1 MLLGSALGLCL
12 IAIVGC
18 NGKDDALTA
27 AAELEATE
35 KAAPL
40 EKYLTKAFELNYER
54 KPDEALKYVA
64 RALII
69 APNDHQALML
79 ALQIHSDAGRFCE
92 AADLASQL
100 AEVDDRNAI
109 DVLLCAFDLNLR
121 CGDFPAAEQS
131 LYGALELAPRDAR
144 PRRLL
149 VQLLNAQGRRHEATQ
164 HVIELMRLRAIGPQE
179 MLSLIDVSGPFLI
192 VSFDPFVKDSEP
204 TLFSLGTA
212 RTMYV
217 AKNTDPKTVLAL
229 LERVREKF
237 PDSTA
242 AAAFH
247 GRVLAETGRVDEF
260 AKWLQ
265 ELPPGIDQQPEYWS
279 SLGKWLAQNERH
291 NQAIRSFG
299 EAVRL
304 DPTDRES
311 LRAMIR
317 SLEVVGEEKQAFELR
332 RRLTVLDQIFRTAKN
347 ADAEQSVWISDRLL
361 EFVRPWESLSWLLL
375 AAEKAGRVRQQ
386 LPELNERHVEVSA
399 WEQSS
404 TADRIRDVRLER
416 ILGFKIDQWPL
427 PDLDAPTEPSKQ
439 PSIANL
445 NIGLQFDDIAD
456 KAGIVA
462 KFHSGFPVDGGVFY
476 AYQTNGGGLAAL
488 DYDLDGRC
496 DIYMGQSGGKPNDPG
511 GSNANQL
518 FRLLPD
524 QHYRE
529 VTQPSRTG
537 DKSFAQGV
545 CAGDV
550 NQDGFPDLLVAN
562 IGSNVIYVNQ
572 GDGTF
577 RPASDLISENVEN
590 WTSSIG
596 LGDLDGDQLPEIIEI
611 NYINDPQAFIVECE
625 DDHTACQPQRFTA
638 AADRI
643 LHGRVDGRFEPWQ
656 AVPTIGDAP
665 KLGFGLVI
673 ANFDRQHGNDF
684 FVSNDGDLNHYWT
697 STAANDPQAGKYTL
711 VEAAGVRGC
720 SIGRAGNAQACMG
733 IAAGDFNRDGTLDL
747 HITNFH
753 NEPVNLYMQT
763 KSGFF
768 SDEVLKYGLQEPS
781 FAVLGFGTQA
791 ADFDNDGWLD
801 HAVLNGHVFDARHL
815 GIPYKMKSQLFR
827 GSPQGFALQDQPSAG
842 AYWQTD
848 QLGRT
853 LALLDWNRDG
863 RMDLISNHLDSPVAL
878 LQNNS
883 PAANWLQL
891 ELVGVSSERDAIAAE
906 VLVKAGGESWTAWQT
921 GGDGLMCS
929 NEAVVHVGLGG
940 VTSIDSV
947 TVTWPS
953 GTTQTFQ
960 DVQPNTRYLV
970 VESEAEL
977 VAR

>member
-1 MLLGSALGLCL
+1 M
-12 IAIVGC
+12 
-18 NGKDDALTA
+18 
-27 AAELEATE
+27 EATE
-35 KAAPL
+35 RAAPL
-40 EKYLTKAFELNYER
+40 EKFLTKAFELNYQR

-69 APNDHQALML
+69 APDDHQALML

-92 AADLASQL
+92 AAEVAYKLAG
-100 AEVDDRNAI
+100 VDPRNAI
-109 DVLLCAFDLNLR
+109 DVLLRAFDLNLR
-121 CGDFPAAEQS
+121 CGNFPAAEAS
-131 LYGALELAPRDAR
+131 LNDALERAPRDPR
-144 PRRLL
+144 VRRLL
-149 VQLLNAQGRRHEATQ
+149 VQLLNAQGRRHEATE

-204 TLFSLGTA
+204 TLFSLGAA

-217 AKNTDPKTVLAL
+217 AKNTDPKAVLAML
-229 LERVREKF
+229 QGVREKF
-237 PDSTA
+237 PESTA

-265 ELPPGIDQQPEYWS
+265 KLPPGIDQQPEYWS
-279 SLGKWLAQNERH
+279 SLGKWLAQTERH
-291 NQAIRSFG
+291 EPAIRSFG
-299 EAVRL
+299 EALRL
-304 DPTDRES
+304 DPSDRES

-317 SLEVVGEEKQAFELR
+317 SLELVGEEKQAFELR
-332 RRLTVLDQIFRTAKN
+332 QRLTVLDQIFRTAKT
-347 ADAEQSVWISDRLL
+347 ADAQQSAWISDRLL
-361 EFVRPWESLSWLLL
+361 EFVRPWESVSWLLF
-375 AAEKAGRVRQQ
+375 AAEKAGQVRQQ
-386 LPELNERHVEVSA
+386 LPELHERHVEITA

-404 TADRIRDVRLER
+404 TAERIRDVRLER
-416 ILGFKIDQWPL
+416 MLGFKIERWPL
-427 PDLDAPTEPSKQ
+427 PDLNVPTAPTKPT
-439 PSIANL
+439 PIANL
-445 NIGLQFDDIAD
+445 NTGLQFAD
-456 KAGIVA
+456 VAGEAGIETT
-462 KFHSGFPVDGGVFY
+462 FQSGFPVDGGIFY

-496 DIYMGQSGGKPNDPG
+496 DLYLGQSGGKPNDPS
-511 GSNANQL
+511 GSTANQL

-524 QHYRE
+524 QRYQE
-529 VTQPSRTG
+529 VTEPSLTG
-537 DKSFAQGV
+537 DKSFGQGV

-562 IGSNVIYVNQ
+562 IGVNVVYLNQ

-577 RPASDLISENVEN
+577 RVAGDLISEQVEN

-611 NYINDPQAFIVECE
+611 NYIDDPQAFVVECE
-625 DDHTACQPQRFTA
+625 DDHTACQPQRFQA

-643 LHGRVDGRFEPWQ
+643 LKSAPDGTFRPWQ
-656 AVPTIGDAP
+656 GVPGIGDSP

-673 ANFDRQHGNDF
+673 ANFDRKHGNDF

-697 STAANDPQAGKYTL
+697 STPAADPPADPRAGKYAL

-781 FAVLGFGTQA
+781 FAVLGFGTQT

-801 HAVLNGHVFDARHL
+801 IAVLNGHVFDAQHL

-827 GSPQGFALQDQPSAG
+827 GSPQGFAWQDQPSAG
-842 AYWQTD
+842 AYWQTA

-853 LALLDWNRDG
+853 LAMLDWNRDG

-891 ELVGVSSERDAIAAE
+891 ELVGVGSERDAIAAE
-906 VLVKAGGESWTAWQT
+906 VVVKTAGESWTAWQT
-921 GGDGLMCS
+921 GGDGVMCS
-929 NEAVVHVGLGG
+929 NEAVVHIGLGT

-947 TVTWPS
+947 QVSWPS
-953 GTTQTFQ
+953 GTTQTFA
-960 DVQPNTRYLV
+960 DVQPNTRYLA
-970 VESEAEL
+970 VEGEAEL
-977 VAR
+977 FAR